1 MDFGELAAI
10 GGEYLRQRREH
21 GGADEGYAEEAY
33 YFSAPLSP
41 RSAAW
46 FTIE

>member
-10 GGEYLRQRREH
+10 GAEHLRQRREH
-21 GGADEGYAEEAY
+21 GRADEVYAEVADH
-33 YFSAPLSP
+33 FFASLPP